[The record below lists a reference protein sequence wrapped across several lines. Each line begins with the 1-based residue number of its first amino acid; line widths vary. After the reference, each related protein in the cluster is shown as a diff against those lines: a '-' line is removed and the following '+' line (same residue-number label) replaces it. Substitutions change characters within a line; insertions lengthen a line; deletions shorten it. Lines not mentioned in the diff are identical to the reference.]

1 MVRYY
6 PASKTIGLKRVVDCA
21 QTTRVHVMSVMA
33 QASEIASDSDG
44 FNHNFSLLLRD
55 TIAKK

>member
-33 QASEIASDSDG
+33 QSPASDG
-44 FNHNFSLLLRD
+44 FNLHFLRYYSEE
-55 TIAKK
+55 IVVSK